1 MRIANWRKL
10 WGSVN
15 WETVENC
22 WELWKLVRI
31 VGTCRVGW
39 IKKRKQWSIYFQPLR
54 VHTGRFFFFFL
65 QLPWTSISMSLC
77 LFVEVRPD
85 AWEILEISA
94 ISASY
99 SHIRVVRTIWIR
111 THTDTRRYTGTYA
124 HICTYEV
131 HIRNPPPLVW
141 MRLICR
147 SMELKWQNGFLAVLH
162 IWLMTVLVFVRLSK
176 YVFLCCLYL
185 VFGRRAVQSDLTGRS
200 NQR

>member
-39 IKKRKQWSIYFQPLR
+39 IKKRKQWSIYFQPLW
-54 VHTGRFFFFFL
+54 VHTGRFFVFIILWQPLSFFCK
-65 QLPWTSISMSLC
+65 SLC

-99 SHIRVVRTIWIR
+99 SHIRVVQTIWIR
-111 THTDTRRYTGTYA
+111 THTDNRRYTGTYA
-124 HICTYEV
+124 HTCTHE
-131 HIRNPPPLVW
+131 PSPPLVW